1 MQNRLLC
8 LLTAP
13 LLSVAATFAADNPPL
28 LKIHTAI
35 EVELERDGELL
46 YTGEHRPA
54 GLWDDGPAT
63 VYARFDVPAGP
74 QSLTVRMRDSGRAE
88 GFDYERTET
97 VDLVPEQ
104 NLVIGFDTLEG
115 LVIR

>member
-1 MQNRLLC
+1 
-8 LLTAP
+8 
-13 LLSVAATFAADNPPL
+13 
-28 LKIHTAI
+28 
-35 EVELERDGELL
+35 
-46 YTGEHRPA
+46 
-54 GLWDDGPAT
+54 
-63 VYARFDVPAGP
+63 
-74 QSLTVRMRDSGRAE
+74 MRDSGRAE